1 MEVVCTQLTNNIERR
16 IWVNELNWGTY
27 SYTSSFSFDTVI
39 MYTSIESDKVLGA
52 IREALD
58 TKPNHSLSTNRLV
71 KRI

>member
-1 MEVVCTQLTNNIERR
+1 
-16 IWVNELNWGTY
+16 
-27 SYTSSFSFDTVI
+27 